1 MYRLCQTE
9 VVKIVEHIK
18 SVWSHLWRILLS
30 PSGEWQRILKANVST
45 KRVEMGYLL
54 PCILL
59 CSMFHFVCTFLGSAV
74 SFNWV
79 RAFGAFLL
87 PIIFYGVSYYLS
99 VIAGGVLLFGS
110 NWKNGSGGVLRILIA
125 YSMTIYIVMDV
136 LLTILPGMDYLIIL
150 DMYVVY
156 LLYTGC
162 KVFRIESKGSLS
174 RAVAI
179 LSVVVVLLPIIL
191 HLVLN
196 LLLPN
201 M

>member
-1 MYRLCQTE
+1 M
-9 VVKIVEHIK
+9 
-18 SVWSHLWRILLS
+18 WRILLF
-30 PSGEWQRILKANVST
+30 PSEEWQRISQENVPI
-45 KRVEMGYLL
+45 KRVETGYLL

-59 CSMFHFVCTFLGSAV
+59 CSVFHFVSTFFDSTL
-74 SFNWV
+74 SFSVV

-125 YSMTIYIVMDV
+125 YSMTIYIVVDV

-150 DMYVVY
+150 DMYIVY

-162 KVFRIESKGSLS
+162 KVFGIESKGSLS